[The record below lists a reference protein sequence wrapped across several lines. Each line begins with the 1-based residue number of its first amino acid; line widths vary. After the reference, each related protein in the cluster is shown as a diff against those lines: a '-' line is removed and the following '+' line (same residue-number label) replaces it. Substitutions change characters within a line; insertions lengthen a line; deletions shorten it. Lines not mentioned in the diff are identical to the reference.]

1 MRPQAATGGGPPSRV
16 LRSAAALV
24 ATLLLV
30 EFLDEFVFGAREAAW
45 PLIRTDLGLSYA
57 QVGLLLGLPNV
68 VGNLIEPVIGILGDV
83 WKRRVLILGGGIV
96 FALALLLTALSRDFT
111 LLLLSFVLFYPAS
124 GAFVSLS
131 QATLMD
137 LDPDRHEQNMARW
150 VFAGSVGVVAGSL
163 ALGAAAALGL
173 GWRGLYFVFAGLTV
187 VLLALTRR
195 VYPTALSQRRKD
207 AGRTPEL
214 VRDHPQ
220 QVEGSASPNQSQQE
234 SPSRAPALVR
244 DHPQLVEVSAAPDR
258 PTFMAGVVNGLRAL
272 RRPEVVRWLT
282 LLAFS
287 DLMLDVL
294 LGFLALYYVDVA
306 GATPT
311 QAGMAVAVWT
321 GAALLGDLL
330 LIPLLERV
338 RGLNYLRL
346 SSAVELALFPA
357 FLLVPDLW
365 VKLVLLGLLG
375 LFNAGWY
382 SILKAQLYSAMPG
395 QSGTVMA
402 VGNVFGLVGG
412 LIPLGLGLVA
422 ERFDLTV
429 TMWLLLLGPVALLV
443 GIPGCTE

>member
-1 MRPQAATGGGPPSRV
+1 MTTRRSRTLSRTVV
-16 LRSAAALV
+16 LTL
-24 ATLLLV
+24 TLLFI
-30 EFLDEFVFGAREAAW
+30 EFLDEFVFGAQEAAW

-57 QVGLLLGLPNV
+57 QVGLLLGVPNV
-68 VGNLIEPVIGILGDV
+68 IGNLIEPVIGILGDV
-83 WKRRVLILGGGIV
+83 WRRRVLILGGGVV
-96 FALALLLTALSRDFT
+96 FALALLLTALSQSFSV
-111 LLLLSFVLFYPAS
+111 LLVSFVFFYPAS

-150 VFAGSVGVVAGSL
+150 VLAGSVGVVAGSL

-173 GWRGLYFVFAGLTV
+173 GWRGLYAVFAGLAV
-187 VLLALTRR
+187 ILVGITRR
-195 VYPTALSQRRKD
+195 VQSPAPPSASKSLSPVVSSFKEGAVNALRTLQRR
-207 AGRTPEL
+207 
-214 VRDHPQ
+214 
-220 QVEGSASPNQSQQE
+220 
-234 SPSRAPALVR
+234 
-244 DHPQLVEVSAAPDR
+244 EV
-258 PTFMAGVVNGLRAL
+258 L
-272 RRPEVVRWLT
+272 RWLT

-294 LGFLALYYVDVA
+294 LGFLALYFVDVV
-306 GATPT
+306 GATPA

-321 GAALLGDLL
+321 GMALLGDLL

-338 RGLNYLRL
+338 RGLSYLRL
-346 SSAVELALFPA
+346 SAAVELALFPA

-395 QSGTVMA
+395 QSGTVMT

-412 LIPLGLGLVA
+412 LVPLGLGLVA

-429 TMWLLLLGPVALLV
+429 TMWLLLLGPVALLF
-443 GIPGCTE
+443 GIPKHLGRKAE